1 MKITAGQ
8 VKEARSLVAW
18 SQAKL
23 AAESGLAPLTIKNFE
38 EGKRSPSAL
47 ELSVIRRMLENA
59 GIEFVAET
67 PGGPGAR
74 LRASG
79 DEAAIP
85 PIPPDEPY
93 DGWPV

>member
-38 EGKRSPSAL
+38 EGKLSPSAF
-47 ELSVIRRMLENA
+47 ELSAIRR
-59 GIEFVAET
+59 
-67 PGGPGAR
+67 
-74 LRASG
+74 RA
-79 DEAAIP
+79 
-85 PIPPDEPY
+85 
-93 DGWPV
+93 